1 MGLTKMFPGKIFIHV
16 LILSASSC
24 LYGQED
30 ENVDSSQE
38 LQQTTSQ
45 RPIEEIQVIG
55 ERTLL
60 TMRNEIIREEENLYR
75 IFNELNSHDRFDITC
90 KEERRVFSHIPARN
104 CYPKFFTDL
113 RMDSTRFAL
122 GELRQAYSSDGV
134 DPVLFQLGL
143 DKIDNDRELREK
155 SAGDYQALSEE
166 MLRIASENPDY
177 LNILMKVADLKANY
191 EAARKDLFDSDNW
204 VQNRT
209 SGVVG
214 VLARNLKR

>member
-1 MGLTKMFPGKIFIHV
+1 MDLTKMFGSKLFIHI
-16 LILSASSC
+16 LILSASTC

-30 ENVDSSQE
+30 ENADPNQE
-38 LQQTTSQ
+38 LQVTASQ
-45 RPIEEIQVIG
+45 RPIEEIQVTG

-90 KEERRVFSHIPARN
+90 KEERRVYSHIPARN
-104 CYPKFFTDL
+104 CLPKFFTDL
-113 RMDSTRFAL
+113 RMDTTRFGL
-122 GELRQAYSSDGV
+122 SELRQAFGPDGV
-134 DPVLFQLGL
+134 DPALFELGL
-143 DKIDNDRELREK
+143 SRIESDRKLREK

-191 EAARKDLFDSDNW
+191 EAAQKERFESDN
-204 VQNRT
+204 
-209 SGVVG
+209 
-214 VLARNLKR
+214 

>member
-16 LILSASSC
+16 LILSASTC

-30 ENVDSSQE
+30 ENAVPNQE
-38 LQQTTSQ
+38 SQQTASQ
-45 RPIEEIQVIG
+45 RPIEEIQVTG

-90 KEERRVFSHIPARN
+90 KEERRVYSHIPARN

-113 RMDSTRFAL
+113 RMDTTRFAV
-122 GELRQAYSSDGV
+122 GELRQAFSDDGV
-134 DPVLFQLGL
+134 DPALFELGL
-143 DKIDNDRELREK
+143 SRIESDRELREK

-191 EAARKDLFDSDNW
+191 EAARKERFESDN
-204 VQNRT
+204 
-209 SGVVG
+209 
-214 VLARNLKR
+214 

>member
-1 MGLTKMFPGKIFIHV
+1 MGLNKVFRSKFLLYL
-16 LILSASSC
+16 LIGVIPVC

-30 ENVDSSQE
+30 ENADPDQESQE
-38 LQQTTSQ
+38 NVSQ
-45 RPIEEIQVIG
+45 RPIEEIQVTG

-90 KEERRVFSHIPARN
+90 KEERRVYSHIPARN

-113 RMDSTRFAL
+113 RMDTTRFAV
-122 GELRQAYSSDGV
+122 GELRQAFSDDGV
-134 DPVLFQLGL
+134 DPALFELGL
-143 DKIDNDRELREK
+143 SRIESDRELREK

-191 EAARKDLFDSDNW
+191 EAAQKERFESDN
-204 VQNRT
+204 
-209 SGVVG
+209 
-214 VLARNLKR
+214 

>member
-16 LILSASSC
+16 LILSASTC

-30 ENVDSSQE
+30 ENADPNQE
-38 LQQTTSQ
+38 SQQTASQ
-45 RPIEEIQVIG
+45 RPIEEIQVTG

-113 RMDSTRFAL
+113 RMDTTRFAV
-122 GELRQAYSSDGV
+122 GELRQAFSDDGV
-134 DPVLFQLGL
+134 DPALFELGL
-143 DKIDNDRELREK
+143 SRIENDRELREK

-166 MLRIASENPDY
+166 MLRIATENPDY

-191 EAARKDLFDSDNW
+191 EAARKERFESDN
-204 VQNRT
+204 
-209 SGVVG
+209 
-214 VLARNLKR
+214 